1 MTAISDLEIFARV
14 VTAGNMSAAG
24 REMGLSP
31 AVVSKRVSHLER
43 RLGARLFQRTTRQLT
58 LTETGEGFYERI
70 VNVLDRIEDAEAF
83 VARRNLTPRG
93 TLKVTAPTAFG
104 RVHVAPYLAEFL
116 QKYPDLKLELILEDH
131 FSDIVRDG
139 FDVAIRI
146 GELQDSTLVA
156 KRLAPNCRVI
166 CAAPSYIERMGAPRT
181 LSEVSEHNCLTTTP
195 QEVWRLEGPDGPAS
209 IRVSGNVRTNS
220 SEVVR
225 AGVLSGL
232 GIALRSTWDIG
243 NELKDGKLGVVLP
256 QYYGSPRVALYAV
269 YPCRE
274 FLPAKLKV
282 FIDYF
287 ANLYGPQPYWD
298 KGLKLSN
305 DS

>member
-31 AVVSKRVSHLER
+31 AVVSKRISHLER

-58 LTETGEGFYERI
+58 LTETGEGFYEHI

-83 VARRNLTPRG
+83 VARRHRTPRG
-93 TLKVTAPTAFG
+93 TLKITAPTSFG
-104 RVHVAPYLAEFL
+104 RVHIAPYLADFMHG
-116 QKYPDLKLELILEDH
+116 YPDLKLDLVLDDD
-131 FSDIVRDG
+131 FTDIVRNG

-156 KRLAPNCRVI
+156 KRLAPNFRVI
-166 CAAPSYIERMGAPRT
+166 CAAPSYIEQMGAPQS
-181 LSEVSEHNCLTTTP
+181 LPEISEHNCLTSVP
-195 QEVWRLEGPDGPAS
+195 QEIWRLEGPEGPTTF
-209 IRVSGNVRTNS
+209 RVTGNIRTNS

-225 AGVLSGL
+225 AAVISGL

-243 NELKDGKLGVVLP
+243 AELKSGKLQIVLP
-256 QYYGSPRVALYAV
+256 QYHGSPRVAVYAV

-274 FLPAKLKV
+274 FLPVKLKV
-282 FIDYF
+282 FIDF
-287 ANLYGPQPYWD
+287 LSKLYGPEPYWD
-298 KGLKLSN
+298 KGLNLPN
-305 DS
+305 